1 VAVFLTAP
9 ATVNVTVGGTTST
22 PTTAN
27 PAPAGFSVH
36 KVPLRVGA
44 VSAEAVRSGVTVAA
58 AVSPFKVSA
67 TQITDDYNYRAVS
80 SLRKAA

>member
-1 VAVFLTAP
+1 
-9 ATVNVTVGGTTST
+9 
-22 PTTAN
+22 
-27 PAPAGFSVH
+27 
-36 KVPLRVGA
+36 
-44 VSAEAVRSGVTVAA
+44 VRSGVTVAA